1 MKGETSA
8 VRHTID
14 ESPLGLS
21 IKNGHNHPKMRSFAV
36 LGGGKPPI
44 CKWTLIYPKAV
55 KRGWSRPRPECII
68 PILGAHIPWI
78 INRHYRL
85 PSTPFPTN
93 FTQTSDLMAVSS
105 SMLWWQVETQ
115 STPRESRFL
124 STQRL
129 LIQSPNTPGVLG
141 ASTIDFASVLS
152 TCLWK
157 NRNKPIL

>member
-1 MKGETSA
+1 M
-8 VRHTID
+8 
-14 ESPLGLS
+14 L
-21 IKNGHNHPKMRSFAV
+21 SFAV
-36 LGGGKPPI
+36 LGGGKPSI

-55 KRGWSRPRPECII
+55 KRAWSRPRPECII
-68 PILGAHIPWI
+68 PIFGAHIPWI

-85 PSTPFPTN
+85 PSTRFPTN

-105 SMLWWQVETQ
+105 WSMVASGD

-141 ASTIDFASVLS
+141 ASTIDFASILS

-157 NRNKPIL
+157 NRNKPILYGLMFSMNEQLHVWCLYVRTYVRS